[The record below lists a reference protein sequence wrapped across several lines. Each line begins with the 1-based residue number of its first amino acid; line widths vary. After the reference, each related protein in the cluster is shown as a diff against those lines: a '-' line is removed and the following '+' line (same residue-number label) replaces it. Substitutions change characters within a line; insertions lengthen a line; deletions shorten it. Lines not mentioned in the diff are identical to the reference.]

1 MCLWEG
7 DTGSLDRLLCRYKDV
22 CVGGECFLMELCPLE
37 FVHLLAEQ
45 EALFHKARQK
55 FLASAASIQS
65 DRSSPVW
72 LSTRWWGP
80 HVFNDKQIYNYVIW
94 CDRRG
99 GLENGTRFSQV
110 FAQLGIRDLRGDG
123 CGPEIRKRGRQ
134 CGPSISGIFRLL
146 VGQSLQIG
154 VLEFLAQTVLV
165 RRWMV
170 LSFLHPGQ

>member
-1 MCLWEG
+1 MDFEDDYGDDSGNEGVDNGELSLPKCKQCMCQC
-7 DTGSLDRLLCRYKDV
+7 SIDV
-22 CVGGECFLMELCPLE
+22 WMDSY
-37 FVHLLAEQ
+37 H
-45 EALFHKARQK
+45 
-55 FLASAASIQS
+55 
-65 DRSSPVW
+65 D
-72 LSTRWWGP
+72 
-80 HVFNDKQIYNYVIW
+80 
-94 CDRRG
+94 
-99 GLENGTRFSQV
+99 ENGTRFSQV

-170 LSFLHPGQ
+170 LFFLHPGQ